1 MADDPTCTNCGRPLG
16 EHPRSA
22 RFAYCPSDY
31 NDGDDDMT
39 FSDLPPIRQS
49 LFERMADAQRLSPQ
63 PVPNF
68 RRR

>member
-1 MADDPTCTNCGRPLG
+1 
-16 EHPRSA
+16 
-22 RFAYCPSDY
+22 
-31 NDGDDDMT
+31 MT